1 MEVEE
6 MPDLEECKK
15 AEDPGAGDIK
25 SKMTGA
31 IAGLQLVKKK
41 AHTDKA
47 PVKVEAKITTGGSG
61 SGGSGGSC
69 AIAYELQCANNG
81 DSGPANSLLDC
92 PSGEEEIW

>member
-1 MEVEE
+1 

-47 PVKVEAKITTGGSG
+47 PVKVEAKITTGSSG
-61 SGGSGGSC
+61 SGDWRS
-69 AIAYELQCANNG
+69 
-81 DSGPANSLLDC
+81 
-92 PSGEEEIW
+92 EIKKRERAKQQEKLNAMPLGMPDYR